1 MAALNSLEKLNSLV
15 TSLPKAEKIKLLALD
30 VDGVLT
36 DGGLYIAEGG
46 EACKRFNV
54 QDGLAMSCALR
65 NHLAIAIIT
74 GRQSGIVLRR
84 AAEIGITEVYQG
96 VKDKKEMLKNL
107 ADKHSLSLAEVAY
120 MGDDLNDL
128 SALSIAGLACAPANA
143 ACEVKERVHLVAA
156 KEGGDGA
163 VREVIEVIFKARG
176 EWERIVAAY
185 IKNGQGDSQ

>member
-1 MAALNSLEKLNSLV
+1 MAALNTLEKLNSFV

-84 AAEIGITEVYQG
+84 AAELGITEVYQG
-96 VKDKKEMLKNL
+96 VKDK
-107 ADKHSLSLAEVAY
+107 
-120 MGDDLNDL
+120 
-128 SALSIAGLACAPANA
+128 
-143 ACEVKERVHLVAA
+143 
-156 KEGGDGA
+156 
-163 VREVIEVIFKARG
+163 
-176 EWERIVAAY
+176 
-185 IKNGQGDSQ
+185 